1 MKYWIIV
8 LVALFLLFSWLAAG
22 SPPPATEASDALLG
36 EWAGRIEVAGT
47 ILDITITF
55 SRDATA
61 PISGALDCPAQ
72 GAVAIPLGNIKVEG
86 PKVCFIIDHPGA
98 PGDPAF
104 EGELGDAKKSIS
116 GTFCQSGLTGTFTLQ
131 KK

>member
-1 MKYWIIV
+1 MKYLLFVFV
-8 LVALFLLFSWLAAG
+8 LLFLLFSWLVVASPAPAA
-22 SPPPATEASDALLG
+22 EESDVLLG
-36 EWAGRIEVAGT
+36 AWTGRIEVAGT

-104 EGELGDAKKSIS
+104 EGELGDAKKSMS
-116 GTFCQSGLTGTFTLQ
+116 GTFCQSGLTGTFTLE
-131 KK
+131 KR